1 MAEVRITPAAEQQVP
16 RGIIRDVTPPPNVS
30 GIFKNIGDAAL
41 EIGGRIEKVKN
52 QQNVEATTAAYLQA
66 RADELAE
73 IQKLNDPEEAEA
85 RVANLD
91 AMYRSFQESA
101 RNDIAKAAF
110 IERTLNANLSAQA
123 VGTRFVR
130 DLYVGQINA
139 NFDNSVE
146 FLETQIG
153 TLSGEELR
161 LQALSQREAYIES
174 MLSIGGISRAEA
186 EEKTD
191 RAIGNLSIAR
201 VQYGLA
207 ERTPE
212 LRAALKNPTAFAAEY
227 PEAAD
232 KYGTVLNSW
241 EAEGRRLASEN
252 FSRVSSQLALA
263 VAKAGDAYAID
274 KLSIDQYTETLD
286 VQLDAAR
293 RAVSTPEQAAR
304 VENLAYD
311 VGRLKAASS
320 LAGLYREKGPR
331 AIEEVNRAARAA
343 LARGDETNTEAD
355 LLTALGSEG
364 IMQQVRN
371 GVKEF
376 GGVGRYA
383 AATINVPWKDK
394 VESVDDLSVN
404 IASAQVIKDV
414 WGIDASPLNEED
426 IKKGFDAFKTGNV
439 QGAMQVGLMLQR
451 IKEEAPEAATA
462 LAVET
467 EKALK
472 DEPRS
477 LTSLFYEQLPT
488 FADADPRVVSEFI
501 QAAPLLEDADRLPSP
516 TDMEPAFLKY
526 AKAGNIFTGMYKQE
540 DDVVDVA
547 RVFAAMEARK
557 HQRLV
562 TPKDMEVG
570 MQLALGARRNT
581 DGSITSRVQERNGA
595 PFIVPSQLIDV
606 DVDETLASLPE
617 GTEAYN
623 RLLRAARSGPPV
635 VIGEETPEKL
645 GDYLREETQVRFTSE
660 GTAVFYS
667 EQGVPLKDANGVPF
681 EVDWN
686 RVEWEKKVEHKD
698 TKDVTNSNMLK
709 RFLALP

>member
-331 AIEEVNRAARAA
+331 AIEEVNRAARC
-343 LARGDETNTEAD
+343 TC
-355 LLTALGSEG
+355 
-364 IMQQVRN
+364 
-371 GVKEF
+371 
-376 GGVGRYA
+376 
-383 AATINVPWKDK
+383 
-394 VESVDDLSVN
+394 
-404 IASAQVIKDV
+404 
-414 WGIDASPLNEED
+414 
-426 IKKGFDAFKTGNV
+426 
-439 QGAMQVGLMLQR
+439 
-451 IKEEAPEAATA
+451 
-462 LAVET
+462 
-467 EKALK
+467 
-472 DEPRS
+472 
-477 LTSLFYEQLPT
+477 
-488 FADADPRVVSEFI
+488 
-501 QAAPLLEDADRLPSP
+501 
-516 TDMEPAFLKY
+516 
-526 AKAGNIFTGMYKQE
+526 AG
-540 DDVVDVA
+540 
-547 RVFAAMEARK
+547 
-557 HQRLV
+557 
-562 TPKDMEVG
+562 
-570 MQLALGARRNT
+570 
-581 DGSITSRVQERNGA
+581 
-595 PFIVPSQLIDV
+595 
-606 DVDETLASLPE
+606 
-617 GTEAYN
+617 
-623 RLLRAARSGPPV
+623 
-635 VIGEETPEKL
+635 
-645 GDYLREETQVRFTSE
+645 
-660 GTAVFYS
+660 
-667 EQGVPLKDANGVPF
+667 
-681 EVDWN
+681 
-686 RVEWEKKVEHKD
+686 
-698 TKDVTNSNMLK
+698 
-709 RFLALP
+709 